1 MMMSSPKP
9 LQAEFSAKVK
19 RLEEEKR
26 MPLISPTIEL
36 AREEAELI
44 AEQRGKVSEAQRI
57 VIQLLNYR
65 IREIELPL
73 IEQVRELPVE
83 QLEQL
88 VVALMDFSTVD
99 DLHQWLES
107 RPTPNTVR
115 LRLKNENT

>member
-1 MMMSSPKP
+1 MSSPKP